1 MLKVSGSL
9 LKEIYKPRKKDS
21 YKGNYGKVLV
31 IGGSKFY
38 HGSPTLSALAAYRA
52 GADLVFLAGPERAM
66 NIAATYG
73 AELITYPLTGDWV
86 VNRHVPILLELSS
99 NKHAIVIGGGM
110 TRNAD
115 TLEAII
121 KFLKKI
127 DIPCVVDA
135 DAIYAI
141 SKRRDAIKNN
151 FVLTPHTHE
160 FFVLTGVKVS
170 DLSLEEKVK
179 AVKRAAFEM
188 NCTILLKGS
197 VDVISDGNR
206 TAINKTGNP
215 YMTVGG
221 TGDVLAGVCGALLAR
236 EVEPFTAACAA
247 AFIVGR
253 AGDVAAKEK
262 KEGLLPSDVIDAIP
276 KVIR

>member
-1 MLKVSGSL
+1 
-9 LKEIYKPRKKDS
+9 
-21 YKGNYGKVLV
+21 
-31 IGGSKFY
+31 
-38 HGSPTLSALAAYRA
+38 
-52 GADLVFLAGPERAM
+52 
-66 NIAATYG
+66 
-73 AELITYPLTGDWV
+73 
-86 VNRHVPILLELSS
+86 
-99 NKHAIVIGGGM
+99 
-110 TRNAD
+110 
-115 TLEAII
+115 
-121 KFLKKI
+121 
-127 DIPCVVDA
+127 
-135 DAIYAI
+135 
-141 SKRRDAIKNN
+141 
-151 FVLTPHTHE
+151 
-160 FFVLTGVKVS
+160 VLTGVKVS
-170 DLSLEEKVK
+170 DLTLEEKVK